1 MDFMR
6 LAAENEQYT
15 IEKRRY
21 LHERPELTGKEYNT
35 LAFIRSELDR
45 MGISYQE
52 VKYGGIIGWI
62 RGKKAGDSGKTLLLR
77 ADMDA
82 LPVEEDENN
91 LNRQREVVSKTPGV
105 SHMCGHDGHTAMLLT
120 SAKLL
125 QEHRD
130 ELDGNV
136 ILMFERGEEGGE
148 NCYFLLKYL
157 LEEQIRVDGCWS
169 MHMAPAV
176 DAGKIA
182 VLDDGVMAGLCA
194 FDVTIKGKGGHGSRP
209 DLANNPVDCYSAIA
223 TALQSVPMR
232 EISPFQVLTYTICL
246 LNASPKINV
255 IPEQVRFGGTAR
267 FYEKALVGE
276 PFKRAFLRIC
286 DHIAAAYD
294 CTLEYNQFLG
304 PLNALKNH
312 PQCTAMARKFLGQL
326 LGPEQVVTSEPLMGS
341 ESMAEVHLYY
351 PGVYCLLGTK
361 NEALGCGADM
371 HHPQFDLD
379 ESVLKIGVAATLAYT
394 FGFLSEEEPLQFAP
408 YDGDLRGLY
417 SEAVDQILKEEA

>member
-1 MDFMR
+1 
-6 LAAENEQYT
+6 
-15 IEKRRY
+15 
-21 LHERPELTGKEYNT
+21 
-35 LAFIRSELDR
+35 
-45 MGISYQE
+45 
-52 VKYGGIIGWI
+52 
-62 RGKKAGDSGKTLLLR
+62 
-77 ADMDA
+77 
-82 LPVEEDENN
+82 
-91 LNRQREVVSKTPGV
+91 
-105 SHMCGHDGHTAMLLT
+105 MCGHDGHTAMLLT

-267 FYEKALVGE
+267 FYEKELVGE
-276 PFKRAFLRIC
+276 PFKRAFLRLSLI
-286 DHIAAAYD
+286 HI
-294 CTLEYNQFLG
+294 
-304 PLNALKNH
+304 
-312 PQCTAMARKFLGQL
+312 
-326 LGPEQVVTSEPLMGS
+326 
-341 ESMAEVHLYY
+341 
-351 PGVYCLLGTK
+351 
-361 NEALGCGADM
+361 
-371 HHPQFDLD
+371 
-379 ESVLKIGVAATLAYT
+379 
-394 FGFLSEEEPLQFAP
+394 
-408 YDGDLRGLY
+408 
-417 SEAVDQILKEEA
+417 